1 MSKQNKC
8 KACGKRINSMRD
20 LCPDCI
26 NKKDAVNFKKFREFL
41 TANPGADINT
51 IVKRTGINQK
61 KVLEYINDGRLNIM
75 V

>member
-8 KACGKRINSMRD
+8 KACGKIINPMKN
-20 LCPDCI
+20 LCSDCI
-26 NKKDAVNFKKFREFL
+26 KKNDAVNFKKFREFL

-51 IVKRTGINQK
+51 IVKRTGLNQK
-61 KVLEYINDGRLNIM
+61 KVLEYIERKSLDIK